1 MTLSSTAV
9 ITHETRKL
17 YHSFMNYFPIRAYDN
32 YIKASIE
39 LSLLKEAG
47 IICHLKDEYTIT
59 IDPLLS
65 PALGGM
71 KLMVEEEDVLKAQQ
85 ILQQSDQLYLQTI
98 PCPICDEHSLQ
109 LVTKTVQ
116 FKTWAGKIKSRLI
129 NGQEQQV
136 TKFYRCGNC
145 QYECRELP
153 QSV

>member
-1 MTLSSTAV
+1 
-9 ITHETRKL
+9 
-17 YHSFMNYFPIRAYDN
+17 MNFLPIRAYDN

-71 KLMVEEEDVLKAQQ
+71 KLMVEEEDLLKAQQ
-85 ILQQSDQLYLQTI
+85 ILENSDQLYLETI
-98 PCPICDEHSLQ
+98 PCPICDEHSLK
-109 LVTKTVQ
+109 LVIETVQ
-116 FKTWAGKIKSRLI
+116 YKTWAGKVKSLLI
-129 NGQEQQV
+129 NGQAQQV
-136 TKFYRCGNC
+136 TRFYRCSNC
-145 QYECRELP
+145 KYECKDLP

>member
-1 MTLSSTAV
+1 
-9 ITHETRKL
+9 
-17 YHSFMNYFPIRAYDN
+17 MNYIPIRAYDN

-47 IICHLKDEYTIT
+47 ILCHLKDEFTVT

-71 KLMVEEEDVLKAQQ
+71 KLMIAEDEVFQAQQ
-85 ILQQSDQLYLQTI
+85 ILDDSDQLYLNSI
-98 PCPICDEHSLQ
+98 PCPSCEHHTLE
-109 LVTKTVQ
+109 LVVETVHYD
-116 FKTWAGKIKSRLI
+116 TWAGKIKSLLV

-136 TKFYRCGNC
+136 KKFYRCTNC
-145 QYECRELP
+145 QFEFSELP